1 MNQHWKKLISLFLL
15 LVLVAQSPLH
25 AAVCPCCTIHS
36 ILSGAISSSRHLE
49 LGCCSRHS
57 PLAVA
62 TTPNCCVKS
71 LPSHSNNELQAAAT
85 RGCCERA
92 SVPVVPCEPP
102 VDCACCAQD
111 PAVASAESSNG
122 KTILVLSMIDGGLQ
136 VLAVPPVLATTKI
149 QPRVPLPL
157 SRRLAM
163 ISFWRN

>member
-1 MNQHWKKLISLFLL
+1 MNQHWKKLISIFLL

-36 ILSGAISSSRHLE
+36 ILSGSISSSKHLE

-57 PLAVA
+57 PRSAA
-62 TTPNCCVKS
+62 TTPSCCVES
-71 LPSHSNNELQAAAT
+71 VPSNSIDESQAAAP

-92 SVPVVPCEPP
+92 SAPIIPCEPP

-122 KTILVLSMIDGGLQ
+122 KTILVLSMIYDGLQ
-136 VLAVPPVLATTKI
+136 VLVVPRVLSTTTT
-149 QPRVPLPL
+149 QPFVPLPL